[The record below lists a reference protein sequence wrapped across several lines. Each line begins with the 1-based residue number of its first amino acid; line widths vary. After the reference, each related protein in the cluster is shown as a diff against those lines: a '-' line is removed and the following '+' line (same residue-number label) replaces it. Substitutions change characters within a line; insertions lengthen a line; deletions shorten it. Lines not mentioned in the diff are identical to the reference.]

1 MNKNWELFSIS
12 STSSILK
19 ALKQMDI
26 SSRKL
31 LLVFAEDRFIGVLSI
46 GDIQRAIINNADL
59 KTKVSDIM
67 RTNFRFAKESQ
78 TEEQIK
84 DLMVQYRIEFMPIVD
99 EAGNLVKVIFWEDII
114 KGTKSYCIEPF
125 NLPVIIM
132 AGGKGTRLKPLT
144 NVLPKP
150 LFPIGE
156 KTILE
161 EIMDRFVRCGS
172 SKFYLSVN
180 YKADIIKYYF
190 RYLNN
195 SSYQISYFQ
204 ETKPLGTAGSLYLL
218 KNDIQDTF
226 FVTNCD
232 IIINEDY
239 SQILK
244 FHKDSQNELT
254 AVAALKNYPIPY
266 GIFET
271 GKDGLLQA
279 VVEKPDLMFKINT
292 GMYILEPHL
301 IDEIP
306 QNEFFHITSL
316 MGKLRNEGRKVGIF
330 PINEK
335 SWIDIG
341 DWEEYQ
347 KVIKK

>member
-1 MNKNWELFSIS
+1 
-12 STSSILK
+12 
-19 ALKQMDI
+19 MDIRIQNRKI
-26 SSRKL
+26 SSRENLLSALKKMDGVSVKT
-31 LLVFAEDRFIGVLSI
+31 LLVFNNEIFQGLLTI
-46 GDIQRAIINNADL
+46 GDIQRAIIANI
-59 KTKVSDIM
+59 DI
-67 RTNFRFAKESQ
+67 NSPISKILSKNKEYATSRDSL
-78 TEEQIK
+78 EKIK
-84 DLMVQYRIEFMPIVD
+84 SRMLLLRAECMPIVD
-99 EAGNLVKVIFWEDII
+99 DAGNLVKVIFWEDII
-114 KGTKSYCIEPF
+114 KGAKSYCIEPF
-125 NLPVIIM
+125 NLPVVIM

-172 SKFYLSVN
+172 SNFYLSIN

-190 RYLNN
+190 QYLNN
-195 SSYQISYFQ
+195 ASYQISYFQ
-204 ETKPLGTAGSLYLL
+204 EPKPLGTAGSLYLL
-218 KNDIQDTF
+218 KNDIQDAF

-271 GKDGLLQA
+271 GKDGLLQS
-279 VVEKPDLMFKINT
+279 VVEKPDFMFKVNT

-347 KVIKK
+347 KIINK